1 MDEILTNIKERILK
15 VAEYKGIRKEKFIEN
30 LNQKYS
36 NYRGNSKNSAP
47 SSEVIAEISTK
58 YPEISLRWLLTGTG
72 KMVKDITD
80 TNQHITTNLLTDI
93 NESPIETVLRDKI
106 LLLQEIKEYLT
117 LENKRMQEDIKNLKN
132 QIEELKGNEKK
143 TSHL

>member
-1 MDEILTNIKERILK
+1 MDEISTNIKERILK

-143 TSHL
+143 TNHL